1 MRIARWQ
8 KSRPE
13 SQRGPDRTLT
23 ILKQAGR
30 MLRNVIEGA
39 IGSLLAT
46 AVSQTTIWTW
56 VNEVMQRL
64 FG

>member
-1 MRIARWQ
+1 
-8 KSRPE
+8 
-13 SQRGPDRTLT
+13 
-23 ILKQAGR
+23 